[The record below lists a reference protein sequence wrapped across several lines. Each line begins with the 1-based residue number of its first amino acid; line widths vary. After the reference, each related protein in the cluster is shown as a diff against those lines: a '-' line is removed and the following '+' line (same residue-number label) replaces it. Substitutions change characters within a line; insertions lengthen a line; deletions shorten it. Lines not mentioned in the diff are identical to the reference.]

1 MNMLTFK
8 NELITFDGTGDRPM
22 LCLSGDFK
30 MIQSFVTKYG
40 GETTVTGPVLWWR
53 LSQPGIYLSCW
64 AEDLSENQLLALNL
78 KYGKVHQF
86 QQNDTIEI

>member
-8 NELITFDGTGDRPM
+8 NEMITFDGTGDRPM
-22 LCLSGDFK
+22 LCLSGNFK
-30 MIQSFVTKYG
+30 MIQAFVTKYG

-53 LSQPGIYLSCW
+53 LSQPGFYLSCW
-64 AEDLSENQLLALNL
+64 ADDLFPNDFVSLEM

-86 QQNDTIEI
+86 NPNDVIEV